1 MAESRHSGSLRG
13 RLVLAFVAVAMAAVA
28 ALAVVIVLTTRSETA
43 RLSTSDRA
51 RTTSEAARVL
61 ADAYSRAGSW
71 ANADLTAAQ
80 VVAQDADAVLVVR
93 SADGRGVIA
102 GRDVAAGGS
111 GNGAGGSGN
120 GTGGRGNG
128 TGGRGNGVGGRG
140 NGVGGRGNGVG
151 PIVVSHAV
159 EVGGRQ
165 VGIAELRFRGSLT
178 RAQSVLRDRL
188 FGAVLLGSAVAVAIA
203 LLGAAL
209 VTRAIAIP
217 LRRLAAAARRLQAGD
232 LAARA
237 GAQGAPGELGQL
249 SRAFDGMADTLD
261 SEREARRR
269 LVSDLAHEVRTPIA
283 ILQGN
288 LEELVD
294 EIAQAT
300 PQRLASLHE
309 EVLRL
314 GALVEDLD
322 ALAHADAP
330 VAVIDREPVD
340 LEALARAQVEALR
353 PRLDAKALTLEQ
365 QFSPVT
371 VLGDRARLGQVLAN
385 LLSNAI
391 KFTPEGGQI
400 KVLVDTAGGDA
411 RISVADSGPGIPAD
425 EQGRVLERFW
435 RGNAARGTSGR
446 GIGLAIAA
454 DIIRAHGGQ
463 IEVGKADAGGARFV
477 VTLPA
482 ASGRSATQPT
492 GPQPAIQTPRTAS
505 NP

>member
-1 MAESRHSGSLRG
+1 
-13 RLVLAFVAVAMAAVA
+13 
-28 ALAVVIVLTTRSETA
+28 
-43 RLSTSDRA
+43 
-51 RTTSEAARVL
+51 
-61 ADAYSRAGSW
+61 
-71 ANADLTAAQ
+71 
-80 VVAQDADAVLVVR
+80 
-93 SADGRGVIA
+93 
-102 GRDVAAGGS
+102 
-111 GNGAGGSGN
+111 
-120 GTGGRGNG
+120 
-128 TGGRGNGVGGRG
+128 
-140 NGVGGRGNGVG
+140 
-151 PIVVSHAV
+151 
-159 EVGGRQ
+159 
-165 VGIAELRFRGSLT
+165 
-178 RAQSVLRDRL
+178 
-188 FGAVLLGSAVAVAIA
+188 
-203 LLGAAL
+203 
-209 VTRAIAIP
+209 
-217 LRRLAAAARRLQAGD
+217 
-232 LAARA
+232 
-237 GAQGAPGELGQL
+237 
-249 SRAFDGMADTLD
+249 MADTLD

-330 VAVIDREPVD
+330 VAVIDREPVE

-385 LLSNAI
+385 LLSNAM

-400 KVLVDTAGGDA
+400 KVLVDTADGAA

-435 RGNAARGTSGR
+435 RGSAARGTSGR
-446 GIGLAIAA
+446 GIGLAVAA

-463 IEVGKADAGGARFV
+463 IEVGNADAGGARFV

-482 ASGRSATQPT
+482 ASGRSATP
-492 GPQPAIQTPRTAS
+492 PNRT
-505 NP
+505 

>member
-13 RLVLAFVAVAMAAVA
+13 RLVLAFVAVAVAAVA
-28 ALAVVIVLTTRSETA
+28 ALAVVIVLTTRSETG
-43 RLSTSDRA
+43 RLSASDRA

-61 ADAYSRAGSW
+61 ADAYGRAGSW

-80 VVAQDADAVLVVR
+80 VFAQDADAVLVVR

-102 GRDVAAGGS
+102 GRDVAAGGR
-111 GNGAGGSGN
+111 GNGAGGRGN
-120 GTGGRGNG
+120 GAGGRGNG
-128 TGGRGNGVGGRG
+128 AGA
-140 NGVGGRGNGVG
+140 
-151 PIVVSHAV
+151 IVVSHAV

-188 FGAVLLGSAVAVAIA
+188 FGAVLLGSAIAVSIA

-261 SEREARRR
+261 NEREARRR

-385 LLSNAI
+385 LLSNAM

-400 KVLVDTAGGDA
+400 KVLVDTADGAA

-446 GIGLAIAA
+446 GIGLAVAA

-492 GPQPAIQTPRTAS
+492 GPQPAIQIPRTAS
-505 NP
+505 EMDADVK

>member
-1 MAESRHSGSLRG
+1 MTWRLAEGATGPAEGATGPAEGERG
-13 RLVLAFVAVAMAAVA
+13 R
-28 ALAVVIVLTTRSETA
+28 RK
-43 RLSTSDRA
+43 
-51 RTTSEAARVL
+51 
-61 ADAYSRAGSW
+61 
-71 ANADLTAAQ
+71 
-80 VVAQDADAVLVVR
+80 
-93 SADGRGVIA
+93 
-102 GRDVAAGGS
+102 

-120 GTGGRGNG
+120 GA
-128 TGGRGNGVGGRG
+128 
-140 NGVGGRGNGVG
+140 G

-159 EVGGRQ
+159 EVGDRQ
-165 VGIAELRFRGSLT
+165 VGIAELRFRGGLT

-188 FGAVLLGSAVAVAIA
+188 FGAVLLGSAIAVAIA

-330 VAVIDREPVD
+330 VAVIDREPVE

-385 LLSNAI
+385 LLSNAM
-391 KFTPEGGQI
+391 KFTPEGGHI
-400 KVLVDTAGGDA
+400 KVLVDTADGAA

-425 EQGRVLERFW
+425 ERGRVLERFW

-482 ASGRSATQPT
+482 ASGRSAPQPT

>member
-13 RLVLAFVAVAMAAVA
+13 RLVLAFVAVAVAAVA
-28 ALAVVIVLTTRSETA
+28 ALAVVIVLTTRSETG
-43 RLSTSDRA
+43 RLSASDRA

-111 GNGAGGSGN
+111 GNGAGGRGN
-120 GTGGRGNG
+120 GAGGRGNG
-128 TGGRGNGVGGRG
+128 A
-140 NGVGGRGNGVG
+140 G

-188 FGAVLLGSAVAVAIA
+188 FGAVLLGSAIAVSIA

-400 KVLVDTAGGDA
+400 KVLVDTADGAA

-446 GIGLAIAA
+446 GIGLAVAA

>member
-1 MAESRHSGSLRG
+1 MPESRHSGSLRG
-13 RLVLAFVAVAMAAVA
+13 RLALAFVAVAVAAVA
-28 ALAVVIVLTTRSETA
+28 ALAVVIVLTTRSETG
-43 RLSTSDRA
+43 RLSASDRA

-102 GRDVAAGGS
+102 GRDVAAGGRGRGPGGRGNGPGGR
-111 GNGAGGSGN
+111 GNGAGG
-120 GTGGRGNG
+120 RGNG
-128 TGGRGNGVGGRG
+128 ASR
-140 NGVGGRGNGVG
+140 
-151 PIVVSHAV
+151 IVVSHAV

-188 FGAVLLGSAVAVAIA
+188 FGAVLLGSAIAVAIA

-330 VAVIDREPVD
+330 VAVIDREPVE

-400 KVLVDTAGGDA
+400 KVLVDTADGAA

-446 GIGLAIAA
+446 GIGLAVAA

>member
-1 MAESRHSGSLRG
+1 MTWRLAEGATGL
-13 RLVLAFVAVAMAAVA
+13 
-28 ALAVVIVLTTRSETA
+28 
-43 RLSTSDRA
+43 
-51 RTTSEAARVL
+51 
-61 ADAYSRAGSW
+61 
-71 ANADLTAAQ
+71 
-80 VVAQDADAVLVVR
+80 
-93 SADGRGVIA
+93 A
-102 GRDVAAGGS
+102 GR
-111 GNGAGGSGN
+111 GNGAGG
-120 GTGGRGNG
+120 RGNG
-128 TGGRGNGVGGRG
+128 A
-140 NGVGGRGNGVG
+140 G
-151 PIVVSHAV
+151 PIVVSRAV

-188 FGAVLLGSAVAVAIA
+188 FGAVLLGSAIAVAIA

-209 VTRAIAIP
+209 VTRAIAVP

-330 VAVIDREPVD
+330 VAVIDREPVE

-385 LLSNAI
+385 LLSNAM

-400 KVLVDTAGGDA
+400 KVLVDTADGAA

-435 RGNAARGTSGR
+435 RGKRSTRNLRAWDRARRSGR
-446 GIGLAIAA
+446 HHPRARRPNRSRKSRRRRRTVRGDPPGGLRPLRNPTQPDLSQRSRHREPRLTLSDHSRVVATGAPREDHRCGRPQRQDRPELTATGKRTAA
-454 DIIRAHGGQ
+454 APLWL
-463 IEVGKADAGGARFV
+463 GA
-477 VTLPA
+477 
-482 ASGRSATQPT
+482 ATQGR
-492 GPQPAIQTPRTAS
+492 GP
-505 NP
+505 

>member
-13 RLVLAFVAVAMAAVA
+13 RLALAFVAVAVAAVA
-28 ALAVVIVLTTRSETA
+28 ALAVVIVLTTRSETG
-43 RLSTSDRA
+43 RLSASDRA

-102 GRDVAAGGS
+102 GRDVAAGGRANGAGGR
-111 GNGAGGSGN
+111 GNGAGGRGN
-120 GTGGRGNG
+120 GAGGRGNG
-128 TGGRGNGVGGRG
+128 AGGRGNGA
-140 NGVGGRGNGVG
+140 G

-188 FGAVLLGSAVAVAIA
+188 FGAVLLGSAIAVSIA

-217 LRRLAAAARRLQAGD
+217 LRRLAAAARRLQAGE

-237 GAQGAPGELGQL
+237 GAQAAPGELGQL

-330 VAVIDREPVD
+330 VAVIDREPVE

-385 LLSNAI
+385 LLSNAM
-391 KFTPEGGQI
+391 KFTPEGGQN
-400 KVLVDTAGGDA
+400 KVLVDTADATA

-435 RGNAARGTSGR
+435 RGSAARGTSGR
-446 GIGLAIAA
+446 GIGLAVAA

-492 GPQPAIQTPRTAS
+492 GPQPAIQPPRTAS
-505 NP
+505 DP